1 MQTPITSPIPII
13 MDVEKGSSEGFK
25 DWSTQKITPKSKNN
39 NSIILVNSGDLM
51 KKKTNTGSNQK
62 EKERPIFYRS
72 ELRPSNYTFNKEERR
87 KQIIFFEEKYGGW
100 ANITTTNGNKSK
112 SYRQR

>member
-25 DWSTQKITPKSKNN
+25 DWSTQKITPKSKNT
-39 NSIILVNSGDLM
+39 NSNILVKSGDLM

-62 EKERPIFYRS
+62 EKERPIFYWS

-87 KQIIFFEEKYGGW
+87 KQTILRKSMESGKYY
-100 ANITTTNGNKSK
+100 NDK
-112 SYRQR
+112 RE